1 MKDSLCFVHRPN
13 VMLPNRAI
21 EVKDKAPGLWLERGT
36 MQLLVVFAYLTGALP
51 DGALQSQ
58 LRITFLGESL
68 TAISPPF
75 QYGIILTHGPSTGL
89 RTGCLHTYVHDVAA
103 VSPNLCLSSPEKRCG
118 KTRNL
123 PASLTSNGGDFQ
135 RVGSKAEDKG

>member
-1 MKDSLCFVHRPN
+1 M
-13 VMLPNRAI
+13 
-21 EVKDKAPGLWLERGT
+21 
-36 MQLLVVFAYLTGALP
+36 LP

-75 QYGIILTHGPSTGL
+75 QYGIILTHGPSPGL
-89 RTGCLHTYVHDVAA
+89 RTGCLHNYVHDVAA

-123 PASLTSNGGDFQ
+123 PASLFLRSRPASAWAHCAT
-135 RVGSKAEDKG
+135 AEDDLTRLGHVSNHAAHPCQSLPSGRHRSEAGGRSTGPRTRCES